1 MKAKKICPTNQNTQ
15 EPIGS
20 SQMKT
25 GTGVGSYTYS
35 FVEILLNFQHFLD
48 VFPHFGKIYL
58 KNDEIRCEMQTGL
71 ADSRSDDTFPVEHN
85 FRYISQTSSSSC
97 RASAQ

>member
-1 MKAKKICPTNQNTQ
+1 
-15 EPIGS
+15 
-20 SQMKT
+20 MKT

-35 FVEILLNFQHFLD
+35 LAKNLSNFQNLLD
-48 VFPHFGKIYL
+48 VCSHFGIIYL
-58 KNDEIRCEMQTGL
+58 KNDKIRCEMQTGL

-97 RASAQ
+97 RASAQWL